1 MILRSPRSTSTDT
14 LLPDTTLFRSRLHR
28 ARRCNIDDLSPDTLH
43 RRQHRSTP
51 QAHTA
56 KVHTEDEVDILER
69 SICDRLD
76 GRDAGIVDQ
85 CVDPPVP
92 RNSLL
97 DDGAPL
103 FLTRDFE
110 PHDTTVPPASGNPDT
125 GRTAIRATG
134 GPA

>member
-51 QAHTA
+51 QEHTA

-76 GRDAGIVDQ
+76 GRDAGIDDP
-85 CVDPPVP
+85 CVDLTIARNRLVDEHEALIPLRALALNEQRLCPAATQPARRTIAPPYTHGS
-92 RNSLL
+92 N
-97 DDGAPL
+97 
-103 FLTRDFE
+103 
-110 PHDTTVPPASGNPDT
+110 
-125 GRTAIRATG
+125 
-134 GPA
+134 